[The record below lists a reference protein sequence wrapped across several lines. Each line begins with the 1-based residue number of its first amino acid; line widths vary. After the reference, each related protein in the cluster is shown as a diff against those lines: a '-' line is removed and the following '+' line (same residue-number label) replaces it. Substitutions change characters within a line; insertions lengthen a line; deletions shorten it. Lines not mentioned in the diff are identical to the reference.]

1 MRKIRIGNDVDVR
14 WEVETGGEQVSL
26 EGRQL
31 RLWVR
36 SAYARQEI
44 TEFSVDGCVLSFRYE
59 AAQQKTTGA
68 RAVELTDA
76 TEGSATRTICADE
89 AFTLVAHTCEESET
103 EEDFDKYIVS
113 LKSNILVGLPGLSAY
128 DLWLKDG
135 HTGTTEDYMKWLQQ
149 PAEDAASAVM
159 EAEKARKTAEEARK
173 SAELQR
179 DEAEAERNTNESA
192 RKTAEQQRQAS
203 FAEKMTALSDKE
215 EEVDTAISEMQTEV
229 NDSLAAVTAT
239 DNAVKAAEASR
250 AEAEE
255 DRRKAENARQTA
267 EKERDTEEDSRS
279 AAETS
284 RTANE
289 TARATAEEQRA
300 KSETLRN
307 ADESTRKTAESARI
321 SNESSRTANESARQ
335 ASETAR
341 KEAETARAEAE
352 KARQTAEAQRE
363 ATFEEKAAAADA
375 AVNRCET
382 ATEGAEKVNVELS
395 GNNELTVTDKDGNS
409 KSIEL
414 ASQEDVVGIVDDV
427 RHLDET
433 MGAYTE
439 REDITLTATETNK
452 AISADGV
459 KISKQG
465 WAIAEFTAE
474 KGNVYLFN
482 PGVTDGG
489 VCIFAEKIESIETR
503 GIDYTYTYNED
514 GTISTATATYLGK
527 THVYTYMWATDAQ
540 GNKAATITEDGADV
554 QALPLT
560 YETQVGTY
568 APLVRLNAD
577 AELPKDGYCRYM
589 SHFKGNSAIKI
600 AVSYKTGSADLVMK
614 VTRDGVLASISTQLG
629 NLSQKEDE
637 TRNKMEEY
645 HRSWV
650 DVKFSTVGDNY
661 FINIDD
667 RRIVPDAMKKLRYY
681 PKYRLGWG
689 RQDAW
694 HSATA
699 TKILFDV
706 SHLDTSN
713 ITDMSNM
720 FSDCGSLTSIDV
732 SGFDTSK
739 VTNMS
744 AMFSSCNSLTS
755 IDVSGFDT
763 SKVTNMSAMFSGCG
777 SLTSIDVSG
786 FDTSK
791 VTNMSSMF
799 SSCGSLTSIDVSGF
813 DTSKV
818 TNMSSMFTRCFAL
831 VKIILDIDTSSVTNA
846 TNFTGDP
853 FSGTSVKTILLGA
866 DFFRMPLTAFSF
878 APNSNWTDSSVRQSL
893 VTNSYDRRANGLDDL
908 TLTLHANTKKV
919 LTADDIAVMTAKGYI
934 IA

>member
-1 MRKIRIGNDVDVR
+1 MATKRF
-14 WEVETGGEQVSL
+14 
-26 EGRQL
+26 
-31 RLWVR
+31 
-36 SAYARQEI
+36 I
-44 TEFSVDGCVLSFRYE
+44 T
-59 AAQQKTTGA
+59 
-68 RAVELTDA
+68 
-76 TEGSATRTICADE
+76 DE
-89 AFTLVAHTCEESET
+89 NLKRFGTNVKTLVTAKT
-103 EEDFDKYIVS
+103 D
-113 LKSNILVGLPGLSAY
+113 GL
-128 DLWLKDG
+128 
-135 HTGTTEDYMKWLQQ
+135 TTQING
-149 PAEDAASAVM
+149 V
-159 EAEKARKTAEEARK
+159 
-173 SAELQR
+173 
-179 DEAEAERNTNESA
+179 
-192 RKTAEQQRQAS
+192 
-203 FAEKMTALSDKE
+203 KE
-215 EEVDTAISEMQTEV
+215 
-229 NDSLAAVTAT
+229 
-239 DNAVKAAEASR
+239 
-250 AEAEE
+250 
-255 DRRKAENARQTA
+255 
-267 EKERDTEEDSRS
+267 
-279 AAETS
+279 
-284 RTANE
+284 
-289 TARATAEEQRA
+289 
-300 KSETLRN
+300 
-307 ADESTRKTAESARI
+307 
-321 SNESSRTANESARQ
+321 
-335 ASETAR
+335 
-341 KEAETARAEAE
+341 
-352 KARQTAEAQRE
+352 TAEA
-363 ATFEEKAAAADA
+363 AKTAAA
-375 AVNRCET
+375 T
-382 ATEGAEKVNVELS
+382 AQATA
-395 GNNELTVTDKDGNS
+395 NS
-409 KSIEL
+409 KIASVKTINGQSLVGTGNISL
-414 ASQEDVVGIVDDV
+414 ADIGIDGEIVDDV

-527 THVYTYMWATDAQ
+527 THVYTYVWATDAQ
-540 GNKAATITEDGADV
+540 GNKAAAITEDGAEV

-568 APLVRLNAD
+568 APLVRLNTD

-681 PKYRLGWG
+681 PKYRLAWG

-744 AMFSSCNSLTS
+744 NMFSSCNSLTS

-763 SKVTNMSAMFSGCG
+763 SKVTNMSAMFSG
-777 SLTSIDVSG
+777 
-786 FDTSK
+786 
-791 VTNMSSMF
+791 
-799 SSCGSLTSIDVSGF
+799 CGSLTSIDVSGF

-878 APNSNWTDSSVRQSL
+878 AQNSNWTDSSVRQSL

-919 LTADDIAVMTAKGYI
+919 LTADDIAAMTAKGYI